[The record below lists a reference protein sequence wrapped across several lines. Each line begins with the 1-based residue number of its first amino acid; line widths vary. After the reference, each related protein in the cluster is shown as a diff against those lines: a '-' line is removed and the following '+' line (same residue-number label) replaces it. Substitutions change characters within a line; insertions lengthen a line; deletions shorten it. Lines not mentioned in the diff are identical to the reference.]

1 MEPDPLDNIMQ
12 QLALLV
18 WLRVESMRE
27 YFSQCRRKAEKSV
40 KDNMARE
47 TLKKHQPYKLNVGNL
62 NKKCKELNIP
72 FKGQKYTLVKMISEQ
87 KKKYPTSR
95 NENSMIALMKYITM
109 ESLPDPLME
118 HINNIAKVRSSVQES
133 SRIRK
138 YLATESMPALAQNNH
153 EKYFEVGKKLT
164 IKWTAE
170 EIEDSGW

>member
-1 MEPDPLDNIMQ
+1 MENSHVPKIGEE
-12 QLALLV
+12 LLV
-18 WLRVESMRE
+18 TPDL
-27 YFSQCRRKAEKSV
+27 Q
-40 KDNMARE
+40 
-47 TLKKHQPYKLNVGNL
+47 
-62 NKKCKELNIP
+62 
-72 FKGQKYTLVKMISEQ
+72 Q